1 MTQQRRFTKEF
12 AEEAV
17 RLVQTSGRTQRE
29 IAVILGLAY
38 RRWSAGSGGAGI
50 GRLSTQWQRRA
61 ISQRS

>member
-29 IAVILGLAY
+29 IAGHLGIVL
-38 RRWSAGSGGAGI
+38 
-50 GRLSTQWQRRA
+50 LNCTLF
-61 ISQRS
+61 

>member
-29 IAVILGLAY
+29 IAGDL
-38 RRWSAGSGGAGI
+38 GI
-50 GRLSTQWQRRA
+50 GLSTPDRPPAKW
-61 ISQRS
+61 STLSL